1 MTSAPESND
10 LKLDTVLDALRD
22 GKWHS
27 LNELSANPSLKDLS
41 FTKLIQLVEFFAD
54 YDFVELRPTFQDDFP
69 ITEARLTSPL
79 QRFLPEIMRIES
91 QA

>member
-1 MTSAPESND
+1 MIKAEDD
-10 LKLDTVLDALRD
+10 LKLDAVLDVLRD

-27 LNELSANPSLKDLS
+27 LNELSAYPSLKDLT

-54 YDFVELRPTFQDDFP
+54 YDFVELRPTFEDDLP
-69 ITEARLTSPL
+69 ITEARLSLPF
-79 QRFLPEIMRIES
+79 RNFLPEIMRIES